1 MYEIRKVETDMELL
15 EKVLFKENLNN
26 VYKQVY
32 RNKGANW
39 VDVITVD
46 ELFTYIKEHTMANKK
61 SKVQTTTSKK
71 SLYTKGKWKNVKI
84 RNT

>member
-1 MYEIRKVETDMELL
+1 MELL

-26 VYKQVY
+26 TYKQVY

-61 SKVQTTTSKK
+61 SKV
-71 SLYTKGKWKNVKI
+71 
-84 RNT
+84 